1 MATPSKEILDKYG
14 IDPKGAARN
23 MLNME
28 RELLLQARP
37 MMILS
42 SFGKGCQPEEKW
54 YYKIL
59 YSLRLK
65 KRPPIKKF
73 SDIKVG
79 DTITFRRPY
88 PFKPKRYRL
97 KPKVCFSYN
106 KNIEHD
112 VFNRIQFMRYRL
124 QRIN

>member
-14 IDPKGAARN
+14 IDPKKAARD

-28 RELLLQARP
+28 KELLLQARP

-42 SFGKGCQPEEKW
+42 SSGNGYRPKEKW
-54 YYKIL
+54 SQKIL
-59 YSLRLK
+59 YFLRLK
-65 KRPPIKKF
+65 KRPPVKKF

-88 PFKPKRYRL
+88 PFKWKRY
-97 KPKVCFSYN
+97 FSDN
-106 KNIEHD
+106 KNIEHA
-112 VFNRIQFMRYRL
+112 VFNKIQFMRYRL